1 MVSTLQQAL
10 PVDTRTQP
18 RCVQMQETHTLEK
31 KDWATRLMAVV
42 VVVTMVTSTLVMV
55 APQASARTG
64 SDDYGYTFKDSAES
78 DGPTYDWIELVGN
91 ADATT
96 LITSSTD
103 GGQGQ
108 FDLPFTFEYYEN
120 EYTTWGNGGDNG
132 YITFGSVVSN
142 QWTSYR
148 IPASQLGVAVPGGW
162 FDGGFCRASN
172 PTAGVYYATIGTEPN
187 RKFVVQY
194 QDQGAWYPSVYQC
207 PGTAAANAL
216 TWQIILH
223 EGSNQITMQYKDTDG
238 GYYSD
243 NEYLTSGVQ
252 GKPGGTLTGLEYV
265 YRRSPSA
272 ITDETAVTFS
282 PPPPPRNDLRLTG
295 STVPDPISLAESN
308 IIGGE
313 VTNMGVNCDTAGS
326 CTPVAET
333 DIDVTAKAFSI
344 TETATTYD
352 FDADDGG
359 FTPMTIQ
366 GQNKWTN
373 ALNDGKGNHNYGD
386 DGSGDGAW
394 SSGRKS
400 ATLGGMFNDN
410 QQIHYD
416 GTDILVADD
425 GSNSVLKLSTS
436 THSTSTILGPDLT
449 YLRNVLDVTTDDTHY
464 YTLSR
469 SSSTYS
475 YTTYVCKW
483 AKSDGAR
490 EECNTS
496 NVRYGVSLTHYDGEI
511 FALQGG
517 STSTSYRKVI
527 ILDATDMSNTGNSIA
542 YNSGVSAYYYANVVE
557 ADVDTGD
564 IYISYRDFYGRVR
577 AYELQDGGGYCASSS
592 CYSQV
597 YTYARYHNSL
607 DVEDG
612 YVYTAGYY
620 YSSYYGGMKKY
631 ATGSSSVSTLWSMF
645 SDCCYKGSTA
655 VTSDGDIY
663 VASNY
668 AYRYY
673 SFYNWD
679 DKIFYYEDGDTD
691 GSATE
696 VLGPNPASVSALST
710 PAIDT
715 SSAVGMTM
723 SFKISYQMYWRYEG
737 AYMEASNDGGNT
749 WSYISGSDFTQGGY
763 YGTTYNYYGN
773 PLSTSLDA
781 WTYYNTDD
789 RYSYNTHTA
798 PWKTME
804 VDLGDYT
811 GYSDVRF
818 RWVVG
823 FNQYDNTYY
832 YDSYFRLDDVV
843 VTVKEADVTY
853 AEETQ
858 TIASLGFKE
867 KASLSFFEP
876 SCSDGTSTTQTDCE
890 NGGGTWDSGFRPASL
905 GLAVGDKICVTINVE
920 DNGGDEDMSNNR
932 AVHFREVKYVI
943 FADNFDDGDI
953 GDWTTG
959 KVKYG
964 SGDSWAIR
972 DGDSNSGSY
981 SLDSGFRTQHS
992 RPADNYA
999 STPDLNLVLPV
1010 EAEVQMFISY
1020 YNYYTYDGYQ
1030 LQVSEDSGESW
1041 SILTP
1046 DGGYPG
1052 TILNYAYYA
1061 NPLRGQPGFTY
1072 YGSNSPPV
1080 YSWSPDPQAWIKVT
1094 ADLTPYV
1101 GQDDVRL
1108 RMVNGWSTIP
1118 TSYSLYESFMRM
1130 DDVAVTGLVY
1140 NDNVGVSGLD
1150 LPDPIGIDATIPVG
1164 TTVINAGINDHPA
1177 GDAKLRLQI
1186 GPLGVQTLDSSDDLE
1201 SYANQAAAEAAGWS
1215 EDDDCSTY
1223 ASNNCVYWGNYGGA
1237 PGFTFNTDEGDGD
1250 ETNSWGSDGA
1260 EFQMYYGGGSTE
1272 VVTPGVD
1279 FTGAPSDL
1287 KMTLKHRYNFDYY
1300 SGYPSYNGGQVQIS
1314 TDSGATWAAFT
1325 PNGGYPGTMYNYAG
1339 YGNPLYG
1346 QSGFV
1351 HCGSCPGS
1359 GAASDDADEYITSTF
1374 DLSEYVDAT
1383 GIKFRFMVGM
1393 YNYQWP
1399 GDGEHWHIDSMTFSG
1414 TGMESIAYEEMVGIS
1429 GSGLGGMFMSGDQ
1442 VEKVWNYHF
1451 QVPGEYKIIFDSWIG
1466 ESISDGDDFLGDNQ
1480 VSAARTTMFTV
1491 VSTDADES
1499 ALSKKNNELNQ
1510 RLYDSGWM
1518 STKDGGPVDSY
1529 QWIPSSTSASEMSH
1543 SPVWWSG
1550 PDAFGNSYDGDDTSL
1565 VSPVFDLS
1573 TATSAKLVFDHRY
1586 FFHGYEYSWANYYY
1600 DGGRIEIS
1608 SDGGTTWSELNPTAG
1623 EGYGGT
1629 IYNYAY
1635 YGNPLRGLSGFTMG
1649 SSAGS
1654 SFVETQCDLAA
1665 YTGEGFDNVRIR
1677 FRLGGTFF
1685 LNPTF
1690 WDIDNVGV
1698 YALGFDL
1705 AQTSDST
1712 PYSLE
1717 VGESSTITTSFKNH
1731 GMGSLGAGGPVT
1743 EAFAKAYMT
1752 DISGLNELWSETK
1765 PLGDLAMAYYDEN
1778 DDTHPGE
1785 STGEISF
1792 EFPGYDTAGMYTVGV
1807 KVADSNGETLGDL
1820 FPANNDANHM
1830 LAVGLHADMGDPVLS
1845 GGSNWATDSE
1855 TGTLSVSWDQTDI
1868 AADSLAVSIGGQSG
1882 GYSPSAPVVQ
1892 LGTEVTW
1899 TNADTSTH
1907 TVTDKEAQFDS
1918 FDIAAGESFAMTF
1931 TEVGTFNYYC
1941 KYHVG
1946 MEGSITVVASAL
1958 ADEQARTNYMEV
1970 WSPDSY
1976 LVFWASFD
1984 MADDDEITVKAQK
1997 KGAALDDP
2005 DSIGLWGANGFKIMN
2020 GMDHSEVGDALT
2032 RSSEWNPYYIYLDS
2046 KKLGYNSLAYK
2057 PSDDNSYAFVFQ
2069 AKGTSGSASI
2079 GGVQLIRTLDNGF
2092 VLDKKDV
2099 TKLTYD
2105 IFPTLAVSIDYYV
2118 KNIGT
2123 QDNTFSITPELS
2135 AQGKPYGECSDKP
2148 ETYDTQDKCEAVDED
2163 NNGESDYTW
2172 YGEHNWAGLS
2182 FDVSI
2187 EVVMNGDT
2195 FDEIVKTSNDDGT
2208 WIHEFDMSPDDEAVI
2223 TIRFGAPDYDQEKAE
2238 PAGNRKFD
2246 VSLNPHDVNSAEDL
2260 REPIA
2265 ATLFIKPSQ
2274 FVMDEI
2280 TFNRVGVI
2288 EGDSLDI
2295 TAKVWNEG
2303 NYASDVLVVFYVMD
2317 TTGEMYSTPEG
2328 NKRMSRVASTTV
2340 DMMAPKPVLEDQG
2353 VFQTWYYATAT
2364 WDEAYI
2370 PRETVQ
2376 DFETVT
2382 VYGMINPQMESED
2395 EAAGLKMQDE
2405 YLNQQDDNDA
2415 TNTISVVKAK
2425 ASTPSFAVGILGMS
2439 IAALVAAVGASLR
2452 REEE

>member
-1 MVSTLQQAL
+1 MVSTLQQAS

-18 RCVQMQETHTLEK
+18 RCVHMQETHTLEK
-31 KDWATRLMAVV
+31 KNWATRLMAVV
-42 VVVTMVTSTLVMV
+42 VVVTMVTSTLVLV

-78 DGPTYDWIELVGN
+78 DGPTYDWIELVGGT
-91 ADATT
+91 DTT
-96 LITSSTD
+96 LLISSSTD

-108 FDLPFTFEYYEN
+108 FDLPFAFEYYEN

-142 QWTSYR
+142 QWVSYR
-148 IPASQLGVAVPGGW
+148 IPASQIGVAVAGGW

-172 PTAGVYYATIGTEPN
+172 PNAGVYYATIGTEPN

-223 EGSNQITMQYKDTDG
+223 EGSNAITIQYKDTDG

-243 NEYLTSGVQ
+243 NEYLASGVQ

-265 YRRSPSA
+265 FRRSPSA
-272 ITDETAVTFS
+272 ITDNTAVTFS

-295 STVPDPISLAESN
+295 ANVPDPISLAEEN
-308 IIGGE
+308 VIGAE

-326 CTPVAET
+326 CTPVDET
-333 DIDVTAKAFSI
+333 DIDVTAKVFSI
-344 TETATTYD
+344 TEVESSYD
-352 FDADDGG
+352 FDDDDGG

-373 ALNDGKGNHNYGD
+373 SLNDGKGNHNYGD
-386 DGSGDGAW
+386 EGTDDGAW

-400 ATLGGMFNDN
+400 TTLGGMFNDN
-410 QQIHYD
+410 QGIHYD
-416 GTDILVADD
+416 GTDILIADD

-436 THSTSTILGPDLT
+436 THSTTTILGPDLT
-449 YLRNVLDVTTDDTHY
+449 YLRNVLDVTDDDSYY

-469 SSSTYS
+469 AASTYS

-483 AKSDGAR
+483 DKSDGSR
-490 EECNTS
+490 EACNSS
-496 NVRYGVSLTHYDGEI
+496 NVRYGVSLTYYDGEV

-527 ILDATDMSNTGNSIA
+527 ILDADDMSNTGKTIA

-557 ADVDTGD
+557 ADDDTGD
-564 IYISYRDFYGRVR
+564 IYINYRDFYGRIR
-577 AYELQDGGGYCASSS
+577 AYERQADDTYCASSS

-607 DVEDG
+607 DVQDG

-631 ATGSSSVSTLWSMF
+631 ATGSSSVSTMWSMF

-679 DKIFYYEDGDTD
+679 DKVFYYEDGDTD
-691 GSATE
+691 GTATE
-696 VLGPNPASVSALST
+696 VLGPNPASMSALST

-715 SSAVGMTM
+715 SDAVGMTM
-723 SFKISYQMYWRYEG
+723 SFKVSWQMYYRYEG
-737 AYMEASNDGGNT
+737 AYLEGSTDGGST
-749 WSYISGSDFTQGGY
+749 WNYISGDDFTQGGY
-763 YGTTYNYYGN
+763 YGTVFATYGN
-773 PLSTSLDA
+773 PVSTSIDT
-781 WTYYNTDD
+781 WTYYNTDN
-789 RYSYNTHTA
+789 RYSYNTNTA
-798 PWKTME
+798 PWKSQA
-804 VDLGDYT
+804 VDLGAYT
-811 GYSDVRF
+811 GFDDVRF

-843 VTVKEADVTY
+843 ITVKEADQTY

-858 TIASLGFKE
+858 TIDSLGFKSS
-867 KASLSFFEP
+867 AALSFFDNEDP
-876 SCSDGTSTTQTDCE
+876 ND
-890 NGGGTWDSGFRPASL
+890 NFRPASK
-905 GLAVGDKICVTINVE
+905 GLSVGDLLCITVSVE
-920 DNGGDEDMSNNR
+920 NNNGLDEKMENNR
-932 AVHFREVKYVI
+932 QVFFREVKYVI
-943 FADNFDDGDI
+943 FSDNFDDGDSE
-953 GDWTTG
+953 GWNSG

-964 SGDSWAIR
+964 SGDTWEVRSR
-972 DGDSNSGSY
+972 DSNSGSY
-981 SLDSGFRTQHS
+981 SMDSDFRMS
-992 RPADNYA
+992 SPLPADNYV
-999 STPDLNLVLPV
+999 STDDLNLVLPV
-1010 EAEVQMFISY
+1010 EAEIQMMISY

-1030 LQVSEDSGESW
+1030 LQVSDDSGESW
-1041 SILTP
+1041 SLLTP

-1052 TILNYAYYA
+1052 SMLNYAYYA

-1072 YGSNSPPV
+1072 YGTNSPPS
-1080 YSWSPDPQAWIKVT
+1080 YSWSPDPQDWIKVT

-1101 GQDDVRL
+1101 GQDDIRVR
-1108 RMVNGWSTIP
+1108 VVTGWSTIP
-1118 TSYSLYESFMRM
+1118 TSYALYESFMRF

-1140 NDNVGVSGLD
+1140 NDNVGVAGLE
-1150 LPDPIGIDATIPVG
+1150 LPDPIGIDATLPVG
-1164 TTVINAGINDHPA
+1164 TTVINAGINDQA
-1177 GDAKLRLQI
+1177 SGAAKLRLQI

-1215 EDDDCSTY
+1215 EDDNCNTTYSTCS
-1223 ASNNCVYWGNYGGA
+1223 YWGNYGGA
-1237 PGFTFNTDEGDGD
+1237 PGFVLNTDEGDGD

-1260 EFQMYYGGGSTE
+1260 EFQMYYGGGSSE
-1272 VVTPGVD
+1272 VVTPAMD

-1300 SGYPSYNGGQVQIS
+1300 SGYPSYNGAQVQMS
-1314 TDSGATWAAFT
+1314 TDSGSTWTTFV

-1346 QSGFV
+1346 QAGFV

-1359 GAASDDADEYITSTF
+1359 GAAGDDADEYISTTF
-1374 DLSEYVDAT
+1374 DLSSYVDAT
-1383 GIKFRFMVGM
+1383 GIHFKFIVGM
-1393 YNYQWP
+1393 YSYQWP
-1399 GDGEHWHIDSMTFSG
+1399 GDGEHWHIDSLTFSG
-1414 TGMESIAYEEMVGIS
+1414 TGMESVAYEEMVGIS
-1429 GSGLGGMFMSGDQ
+1429 GTGAGGIFASGDQ
-1442 VEKVWNYHF
+1442 VEKVWDYHF
-1451 QVPGEYKIIFDSWIG
+1451 QVPGEYKIVFDTWIG
-1466 ESISDGDDFLGDNQ
+1466 SSPSDGDDFLGDNQ
-1480 VSAARTTMFTV
+1480 VSAARETMFTV
-1491 VSTDADES
+1491 VETTADES
-1499 ALSKKNNELNQ
+1499 ALTKKNNELNQ
-1510 RLYDSGWM
+1510 RHYDSGWM
-1518 STKDGGPVDSY
+1518 STKDGGPKDSY
-1529 QWIPSSTSASEMSH
+1529 QWIPSATSASETTH

-1550 PDAFGNSYDGDDTSL
+1550 LDAFGSSYDGDDTSL
-1565 VSPVFDLS
+1565 VSPSFDLS

-1600 DGGRIEIS
+1600 DSGRVEIS
-1608 SDGGTTWSELNPTAG
+1608 SDGGTTWSGLNPTSG

-1629 IYNYAY
+1629 TYNYAY
-1635 YGNPLRGLSGFTMG
+1635 YGNPLRGLSGFVMG
-1649 SSAGS
+1649 SSGGA
-1654 SFVETQCDLAA
+1654 SFVETQCDLAS
-1665 YTGEGFDNVRIR
+1665 YTGDGFDDVRIR
-1677 FRLGGTFF
+1677 FRLGSTFF
-1685 LNPTF
+1685 SNPTF

-1705 AQTSDST
+1705 KQTSDSS

-1717 VGESSTITTSFKNH
+1717 VGESSTITTSFLNH
-1731 GMGSLGAGGPVT
+1731 GMGSLGAGGAVT
-1743 EAFAKAYMT
+1743 EAYAKAYMT
-1752 DISGLNELWSETK
+1752 DISGNELWSDST
-1765 PLGDLAMAYYDEN
+1765 PLGDLAMAYYDDAGN
-1778 DDTHPGE
+1778 TYAGE

-1792 EFPGYDTAGMYTVGV
+1792 DFPGWDTAGMYTVGV
-1807 KVADSNGETLGDL
+1807 KVADSNGDTLGDL
-1820 FPANNDANHM
+1820 FPANNDASHM
-1830 LAVGLHADMGDPVLS
+1830 LAVGLHADMGDPALS
-1845 GGSNWATDSE
+1845 GGSNWAADSD
-1855 TGTLSVSWDQTDI
+1855 GTLSVSWDQTGI
-1868 AADSLAVSIGGQSG
+1868 AADSLAVSIAGQAG
-1882 GYSPSAPVVQ
+1882 GYSPSDPVVQ

-1899 TNADTSTH
+1899 TNDDTMTH

-1941 KYHVG
+1941 KCHPM

-1958 ADEQARTNYMEV
+1958 ADEQARTNYMEI

-2005 DSIGLWGANGFKIMN
+2005 DSIGLWSANGFKIMD

-2032 RSSEWNPYYIYLDS
+2032 RSSEWNPYYIHLDS
-2046 KKLGYNSLAYK
+2046 KKLGYNSLAYD

-2069 AKGTSGSASI
+2069 ARGTEGSASV
-2079 GGVQLIRTLDNGF
+2079 GGVQLVRTLDNGF
-2092 VLDKKDV
+2092 FLDKEDV

-2105 IFPTLAVSIDYYV
+2105 IFPTLAVTIDYYA

-2123 QDNTFSITPELS
+2123 QDNTFRMTPELS
-2135 AQGKPYGECSDKP
+2135 AQGKAYEG
-2148 ETYDTQDKCEAVDED
+2148 A
-2163 NNGESDYTW
+2163 
-2172 YGEHNWAGLS
+2172 A
-2182 FDVSI
+2182 FDITI
-2187 EVVMNGDT
+2187 EVKLNGDNWDGWT
-2195 FDEIVKTSNDDGT
+2195 TYANDDGN
-2208 WIHEFDMSPDDEAVI
+2208 WVYEMEMNPDDEATI
-2223 TIRFGAPDYDQEKAE
+2223 TIRFGAPDYDQESGE

-2246 VSLNPHDVNSAEDL
+2246 VVLNAHDVNSGEDL

-2274 FVMDEI
+2274 FVMGEI

-2288 EGDSLDI
+2288 EGDTLDI

-2353 VFQTWYYATAT
+2353 VFQTWYFATAT
-2364 WDEAYI
+2364 WEEAYI

-2382 VYGMINPQMESED
+2382 VYGMINPPMESED
-2395 EAAGLKMQDE
+2395 EAAGLKQQDE
-2405 YLNQQDDNDA
+2405 YQNQQDDNDG